1 MIVTDL
7 PADVSYE
14 DFEKLLYKYKDEGYI
29 KEWKDKSVDGGVNY
43 EIFFPKKQLAIEIK
57 KDRSGKRIANKFKLI
72 KQLPDD
78 LLWLL
83 DEKHK
88 LKNFANKNE
97 VIEYFTN
104 YRLTIY
110 TERKKKLVKILEER
124 IKKNDE
130 LVKFIELVCKG
141 KLKIRNRAKA
151 DIKVD
156 MDSYKLP
163 MELIGTPMSKCTIEE
178 RDELLAQNEAM
189 KKELEYIRNTTEKQM
204 YLNDLN
210 NLKKEIE
217 KDFK

>member
-1 MIVTDL
+1 
-7 PADVSYE
+7 
-14 DFEKLLYKYKDEGYI
+14 
-29 KEWKDKSVDGGVNY
+29 
-43 EIFFPKKQLAIEIK
+43 
-57 KDRSGKRIANKFKLI
+57 LI

-83 DEKHK
+83 DENHK
-88 LKNFANKNE
+88 MKNFQNKNE
-97 VIEYFTN
+97 VIEYFTL
-104 YRLTIY
+104 YRLGIY
-110 TERKKKLVKILEER
+110 SERKKKLVKILEER

-156 MDSYKLP
+156 MDGYKLP
-163 MELIGTPMSKCTIEE
+163 MELISTPMSKVTIEE
-178 RDELLAQNEAM
+178 RDELLKQNEAM
-189 KKELEYIRNTTEKQM
+189 KKELEYIKNTTEKQM